1 MEGMMKMLK
10 RIFLMQML
18 VLQQVL
24 WVFIFVNASNRSL
37 LFVIV
42 LIKIMIILYQHVGSS
57 GATKDADVTITFSY
71 PKEETND
78 KEGFAG
84 GKCTC
89 WKCDCSC
96 KGFNIYTK
104 LRCQGK
110 EENFRYTVAKKVIQ
124 KATGKTERFNIYRQ
138 RRCTTSRTWT

>member
-1 MEGMMKMLK
+1 MKMLK

-24 WVFIFVNASNRSL
+24 RVSIFVNASNRSF
-37 LFVIV
+37 LFVTI
-42 LIKIMIILYQHVGSS
+42 LIILMIILCQHVGGSS
-57 GATKDADVTITFSY
+57 ATKDADVTITFSY

-89 WKCDCSC
+89 
-96 KGFNIYTK
+96 
-104 LRCQGK
+104 
-110 EENFRYTVAKKVIQ
+110 
-124 KATGKTERFNIYRQ
+124 
-138 RRCTTSRTWT
+138 